1 MTEGQRAFENRSNAW
16 AGSNRTWEQL
26 PQFLRDAWET
36 KARMKAPYPF
46 CRTPKECAGKG
57 YCTKDPA
64 CNE

>member
-1 MTEGQRAFENRSNAW
+1 MTHGSKELDEDAKKLLSLGQDPGPTLEDL
-16 AGSNRTWEQL
+16 GLIE
-26 PQFLRDAWET
+26 P
-36 KARMKAPYPF
+36 KPPYPF